1 MAPAA
6 KKSRSDS
13 RFLQEGSKGA
23 AVAKLQRRLKQ
34 VGFNPGT
41 IDGDFGPAT
50 RAAVIGFQ
58 KSAGLLADGIAGP
71 HTQTALKLTKN
82 PNLPSVIAAVTPNIV
97 SKMFPLTPLDNIKN
111 NLPFVLDG
119 LMEYK
124 LVDKSMVLMSLATIR
139 AETESF
145 EPISEFKSRYNSSP
159 GGHPFD
165 LYDHRTDLGNGAFG
179 DGEKYRGRGYVQLTG
194 KFNYQKYG
202 QSIGLGRQLIIKP
215 LLANEPDVAGKL
227 LAVFLRDKERQIK
240 ESLTDGDL
248 RAARR
253 FVNGG
258 SHGLER
264 FTDAYHRGKELI
276 A

>member
-6 KKSRSDS
+6 RKSRSDN
-13 RFLQEGSKGA
+13 RILQDGSKGK

-34 VGFNPGT
+34 VGFNPGK
-41 IDGDFGPAT
+41 IDGDFGTAT
-50 RAAVIGFQ
+50 HAAVIGFQ
-58 KSAGLLADGIAGP
+58 RSAGLLADGIAGP
-71 HTQTALKLTKN
+71 RTQAALKLTKN
-82 PNLPSVIAAVTPNIV
+82 SNLPSVIAAFTPTIV
-97 SKMFPLTPLDNIKN
+97 SKMFPLTPVDNIKN
-111 NLPFVLDG
+111 NLPFVLDA
-119 LMEYK
+119 LEEYK

-145 EPISEFKSRYNSSP
+145 EPISEFRSKFNSSP

-202 QSIGLGRQLIIKP
+202 QSLELGNRLISKP
-215 LLANEPDVAGKL
+215 ELANEPGIAGKL

-240 ESLTDGDL
+240 EALMNGDL

-253 FVNGG
+253 SVNGG
-258 SHGLER
+258 SHGLTR
-264 FTDAYHRGKELI
+264 FTDAYNRGERLI